1 MQCVDRL
8 HETASQTAGPYV
20 HIGCMP
26 NYSSIPSVYARDLG
40 DVMVDDKTT
49 GTRIS
54 IRGRVFDGTGSIL
67 KDAMVELWQADASG
81 RFGTSDPRGA
91 GDPHFRGFARR
102 ACDDTNGFWHV
113 DTIKPGAV
121 PYPDGRTMAPHVLLW
136 VVARGINIGLQT
148 RLYFPDEAEANAND
162 PVLARIEHR
171 NRIASLIARQDA
183 DFMYHFDI
191 NLQGSEETI
200 FFDV

>member
-1 MQCVDRL
+1 MQRIDRL

-26 NYSSIPSVYARDLG
+26 NHCGIPGVYANDLG
-40 DVMVDDKTT
+40 GAMIDDKAT

-54 IRGRVFDGTGSIL
+54 IRGRVFDGTGSL
-67 KDAMVELWQADASG
+67 VKDAMVELWQADASG
-81 RFGTSDPRGA
+81 RFGASDPRGA
-91 GDPHFRGFARR
+91 GDPHFCGFARC
-102 ACDDTNGFWHV
+102 ACDNEDGFWHV

-121 PYPDGRTMAPHVLLW
+121 PFPDGRTMAPHVLLW

-148 RLYFPDEAEANAND
+148 RLYFPDEAEANTSD
-162 PVLARIEHR
+162 PVLQSIEHR
-171 NRIASLIARQDA
+171 NRIASLIARQDG
-183 DFMYHFDI
+183 DFMYSFDI
-191 NLQGSEETI
+191 FLQGPEETI